1 MKKTILFVAM
11 AVCLSTGAMAQ
22 GISGGIKAGLNFA
35 NQKFGSDVLNTS
47 ADSRTSWHAGLFL
60 TIKAGSFG
68 VQPEVLYNSVG
79 AEFDAGDVRK
89 IDYVSIPVM
98 IRFNFA
104 KIVNIHAGPQFG
116 MLLSAKDEDIDIKEE
131 LKSTDLGI
139 GAGIGLDIPMG
150 LTASVRYVFGI
161 SDINDSNS
169 DFELKNNVMQV
180 SVGYKL
186 FGK

>member
-1 MKKTILFVAM
+1 
-11 AVCLSTGAMAQ
+11 MAQ
-22 GISGGIKAGLNFA
+22 GVSGGIKAGLNFA
-35 NQKFGSDVLNTS
+35 NQSFSSDLLSTS
-47 ADSRTSWHAGLFL
+47 PDARTSWHAGFFL
-60 TIKAGSFG
+60 TVKAGSFG
-68 VQPEVLYNSVG
+68 VQPEILYNSVG
-79 AEFDAGDVRK
+79 YKFDDDVTK

-116 MLLSAKDEDIDIKEE
+116 ILLSASDEDGDIKEQ
-131 LKSTDLGI
+131 LKSSDLGI

-161 SDINDSNS
+161 SDVNDSPL
-169 DFELKNNVMQV
+169 DVKVKNNVMQV
-180 SVGYKL
+180 SLGYKL